1 MAQPCSLVA
10 RVRISPEAFGAFVA
24 APVAPPTRFTDW
36 ALLAREAARAAE
48 YIRLPLADQ
57 TNRSWLRQWTRDA
70 AHGMTAQYDPV
81 RNELQLVV
89 LRLGDDWDAFVEA
102 LAALRA
108 IATYK
113 DQPGLDY
120 ILIYAL
126 MYSEDDNPEV
136 ICELDRGH
144 SRLRPAGF
152 RSPELAEVLAIG
164 SAAFQAEVQRRG

>member
-24 APVAPPTRFTDW
+24 ARVAPPAGFPDW
-36 ALLAREAARAAE
+36 ELLPREAARAAE
-48 YIRLPLADQ
+48 YILPLAGQ
-57 TNRSWLRQWTRDA
+57 TNRSWLRRWTDNA
-70 AHGMTAQYDPV
+70 GYGTTAQYDPV

-89 LRLGDDWDAFVEA
+89 LRLGDDWDVFVEA
-102 LAALRA
+102 LATLRA
-108 IATYK
+108 IAAYK

-120 ILIYAL
+120 ILLYPL
-126 MYSEDDNPEV
+126 MVSEDDDPEV

-164 SAAFQAEVQRRG
+164 SAAFQAEERRRG